1 MHYVIVLELKKEL
14 ENTDFINAEEL
25 VNTAKLE
32 HAKSS
37 NKELFEQFDLNGNTK
52 VTVIEGTIT
61 PAVKVY
67 LNKVNEFF
75 STYVINY
82 TDDEQKDSEND

>member
-1 MHYVIVLELKKEL
+1 MNYVIILELKKEL
-14 ENTDFINAEEL
+14 ENTDFINAEEI
-25 VNTAKLE
+25 VNTAKIE

-37 NKELFEQFDLNGNTK
+37 NKELFEQFDLNGNVN

-75 STYVINY
+75 ATYVINY
-82 TDDEQKDSEND
+82 TEEEQKDSDND